1 MTENSNSSIN
11 AIFASMSLN
20 AQAVV
25 GKMEAIRNNYI
36 ETDWDDELRRRFDKL
51 LRTIVM
57 RRSSADEAWKER
69 RECRAIVY
77 TGEEGIGKTESLD
90 RLFRTHPA
98 TAGYNVFGSGCT
110 LLSVSVPASTSPIA
124 LGHTILQ
131 KAGRPIYKPLAE
143 HAVWAQVHHQLELAG
158 VAILHLDE
166 MHNLTDSANV
176 SQIDHIRKRLKA
188 LMVSPTWPVALV
200 ISGLPSIVPAM
211 RAVGEIRRRGQ
222 FIQMPLMEMPAD
234 ADLVSAALDRTC
246 KLADLTWSDDRN
258 LLVSRLVHAAIYRFG
273 VMIELIQEAVEL
285 ALLDGVEELT
295 VEHFAAAY
303 ADRTGCGRRMNPF
316 LAADWL
322 HLDCSL
328 VLMAAPP
335 SQILPADS
343 SLVGRAQRGSK

>member
-1 MTENSNSSIN
+1 MTNNSNSSIN
-11 AIFASMSLN
+11 AILASMSPS
-20 AQAVV
+20 AQEVV
-25 GKMEAIRNNYI
+25 STMQAIKNHYI
-36 ETDWDDELRRRFDKL
+36 ETDWDVELRRRFDKL

-57 RRSSADEAWKER
+57 RRSAADEAWTER
-69 RECRAIVY
+69 RETRAVVY

-98 TAGYNVFGSGCT
+98 TAGYNVFGSGCP
-110 LLSVSVPASTSPIA
+110 LMSVSVPATASSIG

-131 KAGRPIYKPLAE
+131 KAGRPVYKALAE

-158 VAILHLDE
+158 IAILHLDE
-166 MHNLTDSANV
+166 MHNLTDSANI

-200 ISGLPSIVPAM
+200 ISGLPSIVPEM

-222 FIQMPLMEMPAD
+222 FIQMPLM
-234 ADLVSAALDRTC
+234 VTGALDRIC
-246 KLADLTWSDDRN
+246 KLAGLSWPDDRN
-258 LLVSRLVHAAIYRFG
+258 LLAGRLVHAAIHRFG

-285 ALLDGVEELT
+285 TLLDGVEELT

-316 LAADWL
+316 LAADWPQ
-322 HLDCSL
+322 LDCSL
-328 VLMAAPP
+328 VLMAEPP
-335 SQILPADS
+335 SQILPAGS
-343 SLVGRAQRGSK
+343 PRLGRGQKGSK